1 MKIKLVNDNIT
12 SDYTKNLLRARGVDN
27 IDDFLSPSEKN
38 LQSWE
43 DLDNIKLGI
52 DLVKNTINDKKPYAI
67 LIDPDNDG
75 FTSFAI
81 LYQYLKR
88 LNPEKEIE
96 YFVHSAKQHGL
107 EDTYQVFQDKEYS
120 VVFLPDSSSND
131 GVFAKEINAPICVID
146 HHEIDNEP
154 SDNMIVINNQSSAKY
169 KNKYLSG
176 AGMVWQFCRAMDYYF
191 GHEWAYDYTDL
202 AAVGI
207 CGDAMSGLEI
217 ENQYIWSYGFS
228 HINNFFLKTLIDKQ
242 NFSMKGIVN
251 PTTVAFYISPL
262 LNAVTR
268 VGTTEE
274 KLHMAEAFINGEKL
288 IPSNKKGHK
297 GELVALAAEATREC
311 VNAKSRQARILD
323 NIEEKIDIKIN
334 KKDLLINKVL
344 FVELDDDDDFP
355 STLNGLLATRLTNKY
370 SRPAIVARA
379 NDDGYIRGSA
389 RAIKTE
395 NMDSFKQ
402 YLEESERSY
411 EVNPTTT
418 MLAFGCSISSY
429 NLDKFFSYS
438 NDSLKDVELG
448 EKCYSVNFIRDAMDN
463 DIDNLIRDV
472 GEYGYIWSNQND
484 EPTLYIDN
492 IILSTNEIQIIGTN
506 RDTVKF
512 TKNGITYI
520 KFKANE
526 LIDELSGMKDII
538 MKIVG
543 RCNINEWNGIKN
555 PQIIIDDYEIIDN
568 MYGF

>member
-12 SDYTKNLLRARGVDN
+12 SDYTKNLLRSRGVDN
-27 IDDFLSPSEKN
+27 VDEFLLPSEKN

-43 DLDNIKLGI
+43 DLDNIKLGV

-154 SDNMIVINNQSSAKY
+154 SNNMIVINNQSSAKY

-402 YLEESERSY
+402 YLEESEMFEY
-411 EVNPTTT
+411 VLGHP
-418 MLAFGCSISSY
+418 LPFGCSISSY

-512 TKNGITYI
+512 IKNGITYI

-555 PQIIIDDYEIIDN
+555 SQIIIDDYEIIDN

>member
-38 LQSWE
+38 LQCWE
-43 DLDNIKLGI
+43 DLDNIKLGV

-107 EDTYQVFQDKEYS
+107 EDTYQIFQDKDYS

-154 SDNMIVINNQSSAKY
+154 SDNMIVINNQSSMKY

-191 GHEWAYDYTDL
+191 GHEWAYDYADL

-297 GELVALAAEATREC
+297 GELVALAVEATREC

-370 SRPAIVARA
+370 NRPAIVARA

-402 YLEESERSY
+402 YLEESEMFEY
-411 EVNPTTT
+411 VLGHP
-418 MLAFGCSISSY
+418 LAFGCSISNY

-484 EPTLYIDN
+484 EPILYIDN

-512 TKNGITYI
+512 IKNGITYI
-520 KFKANE
+520 KFKAND
-526 LIDELSGMKDII
+526 LISELSGMKDII

-543 RCNINEWNGIKN
+543 RCNINEWNGIKS
-555 PQIIIDDYEIIDN
+555 PQIIIDDYEIINN

>member
-43 DLDNIKLGI
+43 DLDNIKLGV

-96 YFVHSAKQHGL
+96 YFIHSAKQHGL

-120 VVFLPDSSSND
+120 IVFLPDSSSND

-402 YLEESERSY
+402 YLEESEMFEY
-411 EVNPTTT
+411 VLGHP
-418 MLAFGCSISSY
+418 LAFGCSISSY

-492 IILSTNEIQIIGTN
+492 IILSANEIQIIGTN

-526 LIDELSGMKDII
+526 LIDELSGMKNII

>member
-12 SDYTKNLLRARGVDN
+12 SDYTKNLLRSRGVDN
-27 IDDFLSPSEKN
+27 VDEFLSPSEKN

-43 DLDNIKLGI
+43 DLDNIKLGV

-370 SRPAIVARA
+370 SRPTIVARA

-402 YLEESERSY
+402 YLEESEMFEY
-411 EVNPTTT
+411 VLGHP
-418 MLAFGCSISSY
+418 LAFGCSISSY

-472 GEYGYIWSNQND
+472 GEYEYIWSNQND

>member
-12 SDYTKNLLRARGVDN
+12 SDYTKNLLRSRGVDN
-27 IDDFLSPSEKN
+27 VDEFLLPSEKN

-43 DLDNIKLGI
+43 DLDNIKLGV

-370 SRPAIVARA
+370 SRPTIVARA

-402 YLEESERSY
+402 YLEESEMFEY
-411 EVNPTTT
+411 VLGHP
-418 MLAFGCSISSY
+418 LAFGCSISSY

>member
-43 DLDNIKLGI
+43 DLDNIKLGV

-96 YFVHSAKQHGL
+96 YFIHSAKQHGL

-120 VVFLPDSSSND
+120 IVFLPDSSSND

-402 YLEESERSY
+402 YLEESEMFEY
-411 EVNPTTT
+411 VLGHP
-418 MLAFGCSISSY
+418 LAFGCSISSY

-463 DIDNLIRDV
+463 DIDNLIKDV

-512 TKNGITYI
+512 IKNGITYI

-555 PQIIIDDYEIIDN
+555 SQIIIDDYEIIDN

>member
-43 DLDNIKLGI
+43 DLDNIKLGV

-96 YFVHSAKQHGL
+96 YFIHSAKQHGL

-120 VVFLPDSSSND
+120 IVFLPDSSSND

-370 SRPAIVARA
+370 SRPTIVARA

-402 YLEESERSY
+402 YLEESEMFEY
-411 EVNPTTT
+411 VLGHP
-418 MLAFGCSISSY
+418 LAFGCSISSY

-512 TKNGITYI
+512 IKNGITYI

>member
-12 SDYTKNLLRARGVDN
+12 SDYTKNLLRSRGVDN

-43 DLDNIKLGI
+43 DLDNIKLGV

-107 EDTYQVFQDKEYS
+107 EDTYQVFQDKDYS

-311 VNAKSRQARILD
+311 INAKSRQARILD

-402 YLEESERSY
+402 YLEESEMFEY
-411 EVNPTTT
+411 VLGHP
-418 MLAFGCSISSY
+418 LAFGCSISSY

>member
-27 IDDFLSPSEKN
+27 VDEFLLPSEKN

-43 DLDNIKLGI
+43 DLDNIKLGV

-96 YFVHSAKQHGL
+96 YFIHSAKQHGL

-131 GVFAKEINAPICVID
+131 GVFAKEINAPICIID

-191 GHEWAYDYTDL
+191 EHEWAYDYTDL

-402 YLEESERSY
+402 YLEESEMFEY
-411 EVNPTTT
+411 VLGHP
-418 MLAFGCSISSY
+418 LAFGCSISSY

-448 EKCYSVNFIRDAMDN
+448 EKCYSVNFIRNAMDN

-472 GEYGYIWSNQND
+472 GEYGYIWSSQND

-492 IILSTNEIQIIGTN
+492 IILSANEIQIIGTN

-512 TKNGITYI
+512 IKNGITYI

>member
-12 SDYTKNLLRARGVDN
+12 SDYTKNLLRSRGVDN

-43 DLDNIKLGI
+43 DLDNIKLGV

-297 GELVALAAEATREC
+297 GELVALAVEATREC

-402 YLEESERSY
+402 YLEESEMFEY
-411 EVNPTTT
+411 VLGHP
-418 MLAFGCSISSY
+418 LAFGCSISNY

-512 TKNGITYI
+512 IKNGITYI

-555 PQIIIDDYEIIDN
+555 SQIIIDDYEIIDN

>member
-12 SDYTKNLLRARGVDN
+12 SDYTKNLLRSRGVDN
-27 IDDFLSPSEKN
+27 VDEFLLPSEKN

-43 DLDNIKLGI
+43 DLDNIKLGV

-120 VVFLPDSSSND
+120 IVFLPDSSSND

-154 SDNMIVINNQSSAKY
+154 SNNMIVINNQSSAKY

-191 GHEWAYDYTDL
+191 RHEWAYDYTDL

-402 YLEESERSY
+402 YLEESEMFEY
-411 EVNPTTT
+411 VLGHP
-418 MLAFGCSISSY
+418 LAFGCSISSY

-512 TKNGITYI
+512 IKNGITYI

>member
-43 DLDNIKLGI
+43 DLDNIKLGV

-96 YFVHSAKQHGL
+96 YFIHSAKQHGL

-120 VVFLPDSSSND
+120 IVFLPDSSSND

-395 NMDSFKQ
+395 SMDSFKQ
-402 YLEESERSY
+402 YLEESEMFEY
-411 EVNPTTT
+411 VLGHP
-418 MLAFGCSISSY
+418 LAFGCSISSY

-512 TKNGITYI
+512 IKNGITYI

-526 LIDELSGMKDII
+526 LIDELSGMKNII

>member
-12 SDYTKNLLRARGVDN
+12 SDYTKNLLRSRGVDN
-27 IDDFLSPSEKN
+27 VDEFLLPSEKN

-43 DLDNIKLGI
+43 DLDNIKLGV

-107 EDTYQVFQDKEYS
+107 EDAYQVFQDKEYS

-154 SDNMIVINNQSSAKY
+154 SDNMIVINNQSSMRY

-370 SRPAIVARA
+370 SRPTIVARA

-402 YLEESERSY
+402 YLEESEMFEY
-411 EVNPTTT
+411 VLGHP
-418 MLAFGCSISSY
+418 LAFGCSISSY

-512 TKNGITYI
+512 IKNGITYI

-526 LIDELSGMKDII
+526 LIDELSGMKNII

>member
-12 SDYTKNLLRARGVDN
+12 SDYTKNLLRSRGVDN

-43 DLDNIKLGI
+43 DLDNIKLGV

-96 YFVHSAKQHGL
+96 YFIHSAKQHGL

-120 VVFLPDSSSND
+120 IVFLPDSSSND

-402 YLEESERSY
+402 YLEESEMFEY
-411 EVNPTTT
+411 VLGHP
-418 MLAFGCSISSY
+418 LAFGCSISSY

-472 GEYGYIWSNQND
+472 GEYEYIWSNQND

>member
-12 SDYTKNLLRARGVDN
+12 SDYTKNLLRSRGVDN

-43 DLDNIKLGI
+43 DLDNIKLGV

-395 NMDSFKQ
+395 SMDSFKQ
-402 YLEESERSY
+402 YLEESEMFEY
-411 EVNPTTT
+411 VLGHP
-418 MLAFGCSISSY
+418 LAFGCSISSY

-512 TKNGITYI
+512 IKNGITYI

-526 LIDELSGMKDII
+526 LIDELSGMKNII

>member
-12 SDYTKNLLRARGVDN
+12 SDYTKNLLRSRGVDN

-43 DLDNIKLGI
+43 DLDNIKLGV

-107 EDTYQVFQDKEYS
+107 EDTYQIFQDKDYS

-395 NMDSFKQ
+395 SMDSFKQ
-402 YLEESERSY
+402 YLEESEMFEY
-411 EVNPTTT
+411 VLGHP
-418 MLAFGCSISSY
+418 LAFGCSISSY

-492 IILSTNEIQIIGTN
+492 IILSTNEVQIIGTN

-512 TKNGITYI
+512 IKNGITYI

-526 LIDELSGMKDII
+526 LIDELSGMKNII

>member
-43 DLDNIKLGI
+43 DLDNIKLGV

-96 YFVHSAKQHGL
+96 YFIHSAKQHGL

-120 VVFLPDSSSND
+120 IVFLPDSSSND

-395 NMDSFKQ
+395 SMDSFKQ
-402 YLEESERSY
+402 YLEESEMFEY
-411 EVNPTTT
+411 VLGHP
-418 MLAFGCSISSY
+418 LAFGCSISSY

-512 TKNGITYI
+512 IKNGITYI

-526 LIDELSGMKDII
+526 LIDELSRMKNII

>member
-12 SDYTKNLLRARGVDN
+12 SDYTKNLLRSRGVDN
-27 IDDFLSPSEKN
+27 VDEFLLPSEKN

-43 DLDNIKLGI
+43 DLDNIKLGV

-96 YFVHSAKQHGL
+96 YFIHSAKQHGL

-120 VVFLPDSSSND
+120 IVFLPDSSSND

-154 SDNMIVINNQSSAKY
+154 SNNMIVINNQSSAKY

-402 YLEESERSY
+402 YLEESEMFEY
-411 EVNPTTT
+411 VLGHP
-418 MLAFGCSISSY
+418 LAFGCSISSY

-512 TKNGITYI
+512 IKNGITYI

>member
-27 IDDFLSPSEKN
+27 VDEFLLPSEKN

-43 DLDNIKLGI
+43 DLDNIKLGV

-131 GVFAKEINAPICVID
+131 GVFAKEINAPICIID

-191 GHEWAYDYTDL
+191 EHEWAYDYTDL

-402 YLEESERSY
+402 YLEESEMFEY
-411 EVNPTTT
+411 VLGHP
-418 MLAFGCSISSY
+418 LAFGCSISSY

-448 EKCYSVNFIRDAMDN
+448 EKCYSVNFIRNAMDN

-472 GEYGYIWSNQND
+472 GEYGYIWSSQND

-492 IILSTNEIQIIGTN
+492 IILSANEIQIIGTN

-512 TKNGITYI
+512 IKNGITYI

>member
-12 SDYTKNLLRARGVDN
+12 SDYTKNLLRSRGVDN
-27 IDDFLSPSEKN
+27 VDEFLLPSEKN

-43 DLDNIKLGI
+43 DLDNIKLGV

-370 SRPAIVARA
+370 SRPTIVARA

-402 YLEESERSY
+402 YLEESEMFEY
-411 EVNPTTT
+411 VLGHP
-418 MLAFGCSISSY
+418 LAFGCSISSY

-472 GEYGYIWSNQND
+472 GEYEYIWSNQND

-512 TKNGITYI
+512 TKNGIIYI

-526 LIDELSGMKDII
+526 LIDELFGMKDII

>member
-12 SDYTKNLLRARGVDN
+12 SDYTKNLLRSRGVDN

-43 DLDNIKLGI
+43 DLDNIKLGV

-370 SRPAIVARA
+370 SRPTIVARA

-395 NMDSFKQ
+395 SMDSFKQ
-402 YLEESERSY
+402 YLEESEMFEY
-411 EVNPTTT
+411 VLGHP
-418 MLAFGCSISSY
+418 LAFGCSISSY

-472 GEYGYIWSNQND
+472 GKYEYIWSNQND

-512 TKNGITYI
+512 IKNGITYI

-526 LIDELSGMKDII
+526 LIDELSGMKNII

-555 PQIIIDDYEIIDN
+555 PQIIIEDYEIIDN

>member
-12 SDYTKNLLRARGVDN
+12 SDYTKNLLRSRGVDN
-27 IDDFLSPSEKN
+27 VDEFLLPSEKN

-43 DLDNIKLGI
+43 DLDNIKLGV

-402 YLEESERSY
+402 YLEESEMFEY
-411 EVNPTTT
+411 VLGHP
-418 MLAFGCSISSY
+418 LAFGCSISSY

-463 DIDNLIRDV
+463 DIDNLIKDV

-512 TKNGITYI
+512 IKNGITYI

-555 PQIIIDDYEIIDN
+555 SQIIIDDYEIINN

>member
-12 SDYTKNLLRARGVDN
+12 SDYTKNLLRSRGVDN
-27 IDDFLSPSEKN
+27 VDEFLLPSEKN

-43 DLDNIKLGI
+43 DLDNIKLGV

-370 SRPAIVARA
+370 SRPTIVARA

-402 YLEESERSY
+402 YLEESEMFEY
-411 EVNPTTT
+411 VLGHP
-418 MLAFGCSISSY
+418 LAFGCSISSY

-472 GEYGYIWSNQND
+472 GEYEYIWSNQND

-492 IILSTNEIQIIGTN
+492 IILSTNKIQIIGTN

-512 TKNGITYI
+512 LKNGITYI

>member
-43 DLDNIKLGI
+43 DLDNIKLGV

-96 YFVHSAKQHGL
+96 YFIHSAKQHGL

-120 VVFLPDSSSND
+120 IVFLPDSSSND

-297 GELVALAAEATREC
+297 GELVALAVEATREC

-402 YLEESERSY
+402 YLEESEMFEY
-411 EVNPTTT
+411 VLGHP
-418 MLAFGCSISSY
+418 LAFGCSISNY

-512 TKNGITYI
+512 IKNGITYI

>member
-43 DLDNIKLGI
+43 DLDNIKLGV

-96 YFVHSAKQHGL
+96 YFIHSAKQHGL

-120 VVFLPDSSSND
+120 IVFLPDSSSND

-154 SDNMIVINNQSSAKY
+154 SNNMIVINNQSSAKY

-402 YLEESERSY
+402 YLEESEMFEY
-411 EVNPTTT
+411 VLGHP
-418 MLAFGCSISSY
+418 LAFGCSISNY

-512 TKNGITYI
+512 IKNGITYI

>member
-12 SDYTKNLLRARGVDN
+12 SDYTKNLLRSRGVDN
-27 IDDFLSPSEKN
+27 VDEFLLPSEKN

-43 DLDNIKLGI
+43 DLDNIKLGV

-154 SDNMIVINNQSSAKY
+154 SNNMIVINNQSSAKY

-402 YLEESERSY
+402 YLEESEMFEY
-411 EVNPTTT
+411 VLGHP
-418 MLAFGCSISSY
+418 LAFGCSISSY

-492 IILSTNEIQIIGTN
+492 IILSANEIQIIGTN

>member
-12 SDYTKNLLRARGVDN
+12 SDYTKNLLRSRGVDN

-43 DLDNIKLGI
+43 DLDNIKLGV

-154 SDNMIVINNQSSAKY
+154 SDNMIVINNQSSMRY

-395 NMDSFKQ
+395 SMDSFKQ
-402 YLEESERSY
+402 YLEESEMFEY
-411 EVNPTTT
+411 VLGHP
-418 MLAFGCSISSY
+418 LAFGCSISSY

-512 TKNGITYI
+512 IKNGITYI

-526 LIDELSGMKDII
+526 LIDELSGMKNII

>member
-12 SDYTKNLLRARGVDN
+12 SDYTKNLLRSRGVDN

-43 DLDNIKLGI
+43 DLDNIKLGV

-154 SDNMIVINNQSSAKY
+154 SNNMIVINNQSSAKY

-370 SRPAIVARA
+370 SRPTIVARA

-402 YLEESERSY
+402 YLEESEMFEY
-411 EVNPTTT
+411 VLGHP
-418 MLAFGCSISSY
+418 LAFGCSISSY

-512 TKNGITYI
+512 IKNGITYI

-555 PQIIIDDYEIIDN
+555 SQIIIDDYEIIDN

>member
-12 SDYTKNLLRARGVDN
+12 SDYTKNLLRSRGVDN

-43 DLDNIKLGI
+43 DLDNIKLGV

-242 NFSMKGIVN
+242 NFSMKGVVN

-370 SRPAIVARA
+370 SRPTIVARA

-402 YLEESERSY
+402 YLEESEMFEY
-411 EVNPTTT
+411 VLGHP
-418 MLAFGCSISSY
+418 LAFGCSISSY

-472 GEYGYIWSNQND
+472 GEYEYIWSNQND

-492 IILSTNEIQIIGTN
+492 IILSTNKIQIIGTN

-512 TKNGITYI
+512 LKNGITYI

>member
-43 DLDNIKLGI
+43 DLDNIKLGV

-146 HHEIDNEP
+146 HHEIDKEP

-402 YLEESERSY
+402 YLEESEMFEY
-411 EVNPTTT
+411 VLGHP
-418 MLAFGCSISSY
+418 LAFGCSISSY

-492 IILSTNEIQIIGTN
+492 IILSANEIQIIGTN

-512 TKNGITYI
+512 IKNGITYI

-555 PQIIIDDYEIIDN
+555 SQIIIDDYEIIDN

>member
-12 SDYTKNLLRARGVDN
+12 SDYTKNLLRSRGVDN

-43 DLDNIKLGI
+43 DLDNIKLGV

-402 YLEESERSY
+402 YLEESEMFEY
-411 EVNPTTT
+411 VLGHP
-418 MLAFGCSISSY
+418 LAFGCSISSY

>member
-12 SDYTKNLLRARGVDN
+12 SDYTKNLLRSRGVDN

-43 DLDNIKLGI
+43 DLDNIKLGV

-96 YFVHSAKQHGL
+96 YFIHSAKQHGL

-120 VVFLPDSSSND
+120 IVFLPDSSSND

-154 SDNMIVINNQSSAKY
+154 SNNMIVINNQSSAKY

-191 GHEWAYDYTDL
+191 RHEWAYDYTDL

-402 YLEESERSY
+402 YLEESEMFEY
-411 EVNPTTT
+411 VLGHP
-418 MLAFGCSISSY
+418 LAFGCSISSY

-512 TKNGITYI
+512 IKNGITYI

>member
-38 LQSWE
+38 LQCWE
-43 DLDNIKLGI
+43 DLDNIKLGV

-107 EDTYQVFQDKEYS
+107 EDTYQIFQDKDYS
-120 VVFLPDSSSND
+120 VIFLPDSSSND

-154 SDNMIVINNQSSAKY
+154 SDNMIVINNQSSMKY

-297 GELVALAAEATREC
+297 GELVALAVEATREC
-311 VNAKSRQARILD
+311 VNAKSRQGRILD

-402 YLEESERSY
+402 YLEESEMFEY
-411 EVNPTTT
+411 VLGHP
-418 MLAFGCSISSY
+418 LAFGCSISNY

-512 TKNGITYI
+512 IKNGITYI
-520 KFKANE
+520 KFKAND
-526 LIDELSGMKDII
+526 LISELSGMKDII

-543 RCNINEWNGIKN
+543 RCNINEWNGIKS
-555 PQIIIDDYEIIDN
+555 PQIIIDDYEIINN

>member
-12 SDYTKNLLRARGVDN
+12 SDYTKNLLRSRGVDN

-43 DLDNIKLGI
+43 DLDNIKLGV

-96 YFVHSAKQHGL
+96 YFIHSAKQHGL

-402 YLEESERSY
+402 YLEESEMFEY
-411 EVNPTTT
+411 VLGHP
-418 MLAFGCSISSY
+418 LAFGCSISNY

-512 TKNGITYI
+512 IKNGITYI

-555 PQIIIDDYEIIDN
+555 SQIIIDDYEIIDN

>member
-12 SDYTKNLLRARGVDN
+12 SDYTKNLLRSRGVDN

-43 DLDNIKLGI
+43 DLDNIKLGV

-107 EDTYQVFQDKEYS
+107 EDTYQIFQDKDYS

-395 NMDSFKQ
+395 SMDSFKQ
-402 YLEESERSY
+402 YLEESEMFEY
-411 EVNPTTT
+411 VLGHP
-418 MLAFGCSISSY
+418 LAFGCSISNY

-492 IILSTNEIQIIGTN
+492 IILSTNEVQIIGTN

-512 TKNGITYI
+512 IKNGITYI

-526 LIDELSGMKDII
+526 LIDELSGMKNII

>member
-43 DLDNIKLGI
+43 DLDNIKLGV

-370 SRPAIVARA
+370 SRPTIVARA

-402 YLEESERSY
+402 YLEESEMFEY
-411 EVNPTTT
+411 VLGHP
-418 MLAFGCSISSY
+418 LAFGCSISSY

-472 GEYGYIWSNQND
+472 GEYEYIWSNQND
-484 EPTLYIDN
+484 EPTIYIDN

-512 TKNGITYI
+512 IKNGITYI

-526 LIDELSGMKDII
+526 LIDELSGMKNII

>member
-12 SDYTKNLLRARGVDN
+12 SDYTKNLLRSRGVDN

-43 DLDNIKLGI
+43 DLDNIKLGV

-120 VVFLPDSSSND
+120 IVFLPDSSSND

-402 YLEESERSY
+402 YLEESEMFEY
-411 EVNPTTT
+411 VLGHP
-418 MLAFGCSISSY
+418 LAFGCSISSY

-484 EPTLYIDN
+484 EPILYIDN

>member
-12 SDYTKNLLRARGVDN
+12 SDYTKNLLRSRGVDN
-27 IDDFLSPSEKN
+27 VDEFLLPSEKN

-43 DLDNIKLGI
+43 DLDNIKLGV

-154 SDNMIVINNQSSAKY
+154 SNNMIIINNQSSAKY

-370 SRPAIVARA
+370 SRPTIVARA

-402 YLEESERSY
+402 YLEESEMFEY
-411 EVNPTTT
+411 VLGHP
-418 MLAFGCSISSY
+418 LAFGCSISNY

-512 TKNGITYI
+512 IKNGITYI

-543 RCNINEWNGIKN
+543 RCNINEWNGIKS
-555 PQIIIDDYEIIDN
+555 PQIIIDDYEIINN

>member
-12 SDYTKNLLRARGVDN
+12 SDYTKNLLRSRGVDN
-27 IDDFLSPSEKN
+27 VDEFLLPSEKN

-43 DLDNIKLGI
+43 DLDNIKLGV

-120 VVFLPDSSSND
+120 IVFLPDSSSND

-355 STLNGLLATRLTNKY
+355 SALNGLLATRLTNKY

-402 YLEESERSY
+402 YLEESEMFEY
-411 EVNPTTT
+411 VLGHP
-418 MLAFGCSISSY
+418 LAFGCSISNY
-429 NLDKFFSYS
+429 NLDKFLSYS

-512 TKNGITYI
+512 IKNGITYI
-520 KFKANE
+520 KFKAND
-526 LIDELSGMKDII
+526 LISELSGMKDII

>member
-27 IDDFLSPSEKN
+27 LDDFLSPSEKN

-43 DLDNIKLGI
+43 DLDNIKLGV

-96 YFVHSAKQHGL
+96 YFIHSAKQHGL

-120 VVFLPDSSSND
+120 IVFLPDSSSND

-402 YLEESERSY
+402 YLEESEMFEY
-411 EVNPTTT
+411 VLGHP
-418 MLAFGCSISSY
+418 LAFGCSISSY

-484 EPTLYIDN
+484 EPILYIDN